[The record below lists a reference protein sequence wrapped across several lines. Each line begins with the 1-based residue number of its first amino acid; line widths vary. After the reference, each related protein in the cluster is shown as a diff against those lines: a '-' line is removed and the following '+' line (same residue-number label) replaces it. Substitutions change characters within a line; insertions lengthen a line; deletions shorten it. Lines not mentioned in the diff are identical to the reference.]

1 MQGCGLSFR
10 EDLPNKYVEQM
21 VNYCTTASN
30 SSLHDALD
38 SSVYLVNEKK
48 NKFYNW
54 ENKPDHVCPQLYDHK
69 EKYIAYDKRL
79 EDEKCKYRKYC
90 TLFWL
95 MLIL

>member
-1 MQGCGLSFR
+1 MLNR
-10 EDLPNKYVEQM
+10 WL
-21 VNYCTTASN
+21 TTALRLQT
-30 SSLHDALD
+30 LHDALD